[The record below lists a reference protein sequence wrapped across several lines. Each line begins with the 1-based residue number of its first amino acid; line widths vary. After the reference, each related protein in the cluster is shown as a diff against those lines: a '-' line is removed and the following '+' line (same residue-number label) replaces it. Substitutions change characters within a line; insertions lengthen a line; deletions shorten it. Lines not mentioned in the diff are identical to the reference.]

1 MCLKASRESRPQ
13 VLCRDGLIR
22 AVLTLIWCAAMDVF
36 MPIDN
41 LRIVGEVDNDVGS
54 FSWALWLKETELRQH
69 EHMIKRIIDSALP
82 KVSPMAL
89 DSKERPV
96 LMKDAVAV
104 LAKLHGKTKYEVF
117 VWMNTGA
124 GQPFDLL
131 HEFRVGIRLVKENVT
146 SEAQMASRIARKAG
160 TPFIAIP
167 VA

>member
-1 MCLKASRESRPQ
+1 M
-13 VLCRDGLIR
+13 R
-22 AVLTLIWCAAMDVF
+22 AVLSLIWCAAMDVF

-82 KVSPMAL
+82 KVIPMAL